1 METSCCFDSLSSHRI
16 CSPTKLSEELQFLKK
31 IASWNGFPKQVVSS
45 RMKRFRQHHP
55 TDNQDNNNGTGTT
68 TNVPTLWL
76 EMPYIGTTW
85 TETETLTL
93 F

>member
-1 METSCCFDSLSSHRI
+1 
-16 CSPTKLSEELQFLKK
+16 
-31 IASWNGFPKQVVSS
+31 
-45 RMKRFRQHHP
+45 MKRFKQHHP

-85 TETETLTL
+85 TETETFTL
-93 F
+93 S